1 MEENKLNARQRR
13 NLKFIEAL
21 RTTGSQ
27 SNLELKE
34 FRKRQKKRE
43 NSNLHVSIVVKIG
56 RKNG

>member
-34 FRKRQKKRE
+34 FRE
-43 NSNLHVSIVVKIG
+43 T
-56 RKNG
+56 KNARIQTFTYPSSGK